1 MADFSRIQDVNVLQT
16 VNELLLKENE
26 RLRSENA
33 ALLKKMEEIAKESN
47 SAVLQQEL
55 DYQKDLLARREKEL
69 FSPSSERRPTGKK
82 PAEGDATRR
91 GHGPTPQPNLKL
103 VEVAHDLPAEKRD
116 CPACGGTLVEMGD
129 QTEDAEEIS
138 VLAKEFIRIL
148 HRRKKYRCACN
159 GHVETAPGPEKLIA
173 GGRYSVEFAV
183 DVAVAKYCDHM
194 PLERQAKVHDRLGL
208 STKSQTLYDQVERL
222 AVLLQP
228 TYEAILAEVLRAPL
242 IHVDETYWQVMSN
255 GKATESKKWW
265 SWCVASQNLVG
276 YRILPGRSTQAARDV
291 LGGYAGIVMADGYGV
306 YSALSREGKQL
317 VLSGNGPKGF
327 QLVNCWAHVRR
338 KFVEAEPNFPKA
350 SEVID
355 LIGQLY
361 EMEGL
366 AKEGPPE
373 KLLERRRRLRE
384 DRSRDLVARIFDWA
398 KNVRVLPRSALGHAI
413 AYMQELKPGLVAFLE
428 DPLVPLDNN
437 HAERALRGMVIGRKN
452 HYGSRSQRGTEVA
465 ALFYTLFESAK
476 LSGIE
481 PMAYVASAA
490 RKALRQ
496 PGSVL
501 LPADFAA
508 SQVVKDPVT
517 SA

>member
-26 RLRSENA
+26 RLRNENA
-33 ALLKKMEEIAKESN
+33 ALLKKMEEVAKESN

-55 DYQKDLLARREKEL
+55 EYQKDLLARREKEL
-69 FSPSSERRPTGKK
+69 FSPSTERRPTGKK
-82 PAEGDATRR
+82 LPEGDTPRR

-103 VEVAHDLPAEKRD
+103 VEVMYELPTKNRD
-116 CPACGGTLVEMGD
+116 CPACGGMLVEMGD

-159 GHVETAPGPEKLIA
+159 GHVETAPGPEKLVA
-173 GGRYSVEFAV
+173 GGRYSLEFAV

-194 PLERQAKVHDRLGL
+194 PLERQVKVHDRLGL
-208 STKSQTLYDQVERL
+208 TTTSQALYDQVERL

-228 TYEAILAEVLRAPL
+228 TYEAILAEVLKAPL
-242 IHVDETYWQVMSN
+242 IHADETYWQVMSN

-265 SWCVASQNLVG
+265 SWCIASQTLVG

-291 LGGYAGIVMADGYGV
+291 LGAYAGIVMADGYGV
-306 YSALSREGKQL
+306 YSALSREGKQPM
-317 VLSGNGPKGF
+317 LSGNGPKGF
-327 QLVNCWAHVRR
+327 RLVNCWAHVRR
-338 KFVEAEPNFPKA
+338 KFVEAEPNFPEA
-350 SEVID
+350 AEVLD

-361 EMEGL
+361 DMERL

-373 KLLERRRRLRE
+373 ELLERRQRLRME
-384 DRSRDLVARIFDWA
+384 RSRELVEQIFDWA
-398 KNVRVLPRSALGHAI
+398 KNARVLPRSALGQAI
-413 AYMQELKPGLVAFLE
+413 AYMQDLKPGLVAFLE

-437 HAERALRGMVIGRKN
+437 HGERALRGMVIGRKN

-476 LSGIE
+476 LSGVE
-481 PMAYVASAA
+481 PMAYVSAA
-490 RKALRQ
+490 ARQALRD
-496 PGSVL
+496 PAAVL
-501 LPADFAA
+501 LPSDFRAHREMGA
-508 SQVVKDPVT
+508 V
-517 SA
+517 